1 MIEIDKL
8 YKEKFKS
15 YGRKPSSDAWAK
27 IQMEM
32 QKEDKK
38 SAAPIVF
45 NKKLLLAASMGLL
58 LVLG

>member
-45 NKKLLLAASMGLL
+45 
-58 LVLG
+58 